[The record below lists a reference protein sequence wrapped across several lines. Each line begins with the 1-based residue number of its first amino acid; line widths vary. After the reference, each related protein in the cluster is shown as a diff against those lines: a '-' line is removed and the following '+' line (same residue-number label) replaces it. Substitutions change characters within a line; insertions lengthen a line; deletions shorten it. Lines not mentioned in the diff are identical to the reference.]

1 MSVAAELATA
11 CFRLMTRE
19 PFYGHVISGVQRAES
34 AGLGTMTVSLA
45 PGHALR
51 LEVDPAW
58 WTAQARDPE
67 RQVGLIKHQVLHIV
81 LGHVVRERDFLHR
94 SIFWIAAD
102 LVVNQFIDARS
113 LTDDDITLRR
123 LAGLKLPAGEDVGT
137 YYDLLLALLGPM
149 AGAGDPSA
157 EGGEG
162 GESDAGGEGG
172 GGPDLSELR
181 RILAE
186 GDPALDQHR
195 GWRGFTEQTA
205 AERLIVE
212 QAIDD
217 AVRRGARRT
226 PPQMQG
232 MLPAAVRRRIAQATE
247 TEPAVDWKRL
257 LALFAGAS
265 RRTYL
270 QNTLRR
276 PSKRYGTTPG
286 LKVRR
291 RHRVIVVVDTS
302 GSMTDAIL
310 AAVFAEVHH
319 LYRRGAEVTIV
330 ECDAAVQATWAYRG
344 IRPTAAAGGGG
355 TAFDPALQ
363 WANDQPQRPDA
374 LIYLTDGYAHPPQ
387 VKPRMPT
394 LWLITPGGVRQGSD
408 GWRALPGRR
417 LQLPDDF
424 AA

>member
-1 MSVAAELATA
+1 MSVASELATA

-19 PFYGHVISGVQRAES
+19 PFYGHVISGVQRAETP
-34 AGLGTMTVSLA
+34 GLGTMTVSLA

-58 WTAQARDPE
+58 WRAHADDTE
-67 RQVGLIKHQVLHIV
+67 RQVGLIKHQVLHVV

-94 SIFWIAAD
+94 SVFWIAAD
-102 LVVNQFIDARS
+102 LVVNQFIDARA

-123 LAGLKLPAGEDVGT
+123 LAGLRLPAGEDVGT
-137 YYDLLLALLGPM
+137 YYALLLAALGPPS
-149 AGAGDPSA
+149 AGDGDESA
-157 EGGEG
+157 DGRDGQDIG
-162 GESDAGGEGG
+162 
-172 GGPDLSELR
+172 ELR

-186 GDPALDQHR
+186 GDPVLDQHR
-195 GWRGFTEQTA
+195 GWRDFAEQSA

-212 QAIDD
+212 QAIDS
-217 AVRRGARRT
+217 AIRHGARRT
-226 PPQMQG
+226 PPQTRDR
-232 MLPAAVRRRIAQATE
+232 LPAAIRRRIAQATE
-247 TEPAVDWKRL
+247 TEPAVDWRRL

-310 AAVFAEVHH
+310 AAVFGEVHH

-330 ECDAAVQATWAYRG
+330 ECDAEVQATWAYRG

-355 TAFDPALQ
+355 TAFDPALE
-363 WANDQPQRPDA
+363 WANGRPQRPDA
-374 LIYLTDGYAHPPQ
+374 LIYLTDGYAPPPQ
-387 VKPRMPT
+387 VRPRMPT
-394 LWLITPGGVRQGSD
+394 LWLITPGGVQPGSA
-408 GWRALPGRR
+408 GWQALPGRR
-417 LQLPDDF
+417 LLLPDDF